1 MAYFDGSRYKKNGR
15 VIFEDKISEDGKLRK
30 NTTFQQAL
38 YSDGSDAYANI
49 KDTVL
54 SFRNVRNNKNVFFK
68 AFITA
73 FNETYT
79 PNFNATEVFGRTDPI
94 QQYKNTTRNITLA
107 WKLPASSESEAYE
120 NLGKVQELL
129 KMLYPTYLS
138 ENALTLSQA
147 PLVRLKV
154 MNLLQKNKSEPIPA
168 YQTTNPEN
176 LYNDYM
182 GISGAQNGLLGVIT
196 SCTVNHNLEGP
207 EGVFEKE
214 QIGTILP
221 KLIDINISFT
231 PLHEQTLGYGTS
243 DSMDYFPYGVEL
255 FGGEQSDGR
264 NYVGGG
270 AGKEIKR
277 KDLETQPGQTLTE
290 LREAAKTLE
299 EKRRNAAA
307 AQQNA
312 DKQAASARRS
322 QRKLQRRGDKMSEE
336 RSGRL
341 KMNVAVHEAS
351 QMDADRAAGEVKQV
365 ESLIGSNSTY

>member
-1 MAYFDGSRYKKNGR
+1 
-15 VIFEDKISEDGKLRK
+15 
-30 NTTFQQAL
+30 
-38 YSDGSDAYANI
+38 
-49 KDTVL
+49 
-54 SFRNVRNNKNVFFK
+54 
-68 AFITA
+68 
-73 FNETYT
+73 
-79 PNFNATEVFGRTDPI
+79 
-94 QQYKNTTRNITLA
+94 
-107 WKLPASSESEAYE
+107 
-120 NLGKVQELL
+120 
-129 KMLYPTYLS
+129 
-138 ENALTLSQA
+138 
-147 PLVRLKV
+147 
-154 MNLLQKNKSEPIPA
+154 
-168 YQTTNPEN
+168 
-176 LYNDYM
+176 
-182 GISGAQNGLLGVIT
+182 
-196 SCTVNHNLEGP
+196 
-207 EGVFEKE
+207 VFEKE

-341 KMNVAVHEAS
+341 KMNVAMHEAS

>member
-1 MAYFDGSRYKKNGR
+1 MAFDGSRYKKNGR
-15 VIFEDKISEDGKLRK
+15 VVFEDKIGENGKLRK
-30 NTTFQQAL
+30 STIFQQAL
-38 YSDGSDAYANI
+38 YSDGSDAYANY

-54 SFRNVRNNKNVFFK
+54 SFRNVRNNSDVFFK

-341 KMNVAVHEAS
+341 KMNVAMHEAS